1 LENKKEILQHS
12 SLTSSSSIVRDIQA
26 ALDATAD
33 ARGVFGSR
41 FHYDDEVGST
51 NDLAMRAAERGEPEG
66 AVFVAGAQTA
76 GRGRLGRTWFSPP
89 GAGLYV
95 STIVRRPALAPW
107 ITLAGGVAVAEG
119 IRAATGLPVEIKWPN
134 DVVAVGSA
142 GFRARRKLAGILAE
156 AVSDGRQMQHVVLGY
171 GINLL
176 TSAFPPELAHRATS
190 IESELG
196 RLVEAGPVLAQTL
209 VALNRVTSEIE
220 TAGPSAFL
228 RRWLGLAPS
237 VTGARI
243 EWNGADGAP
252 LSGVTAGLASDG
264 ALLARTPAGIER
276 ILSGEIRWV

>member
-1 LENKKEILQHS
+1 MENKKEILQHS
-12 SLTSSSSIVRDIQA
+12 PLTSTASIVKDIQA
-26 ALDATAD
+26 ALDATGD

-41 FHYDDEVGST
+41 FQYDDEVGST

-95 STIVRRPALAPW
+95 STIVRRPALAP
-107 ITLAGGVAVAEG
+107 
-119 IRAATGLPVEIKWPN
+119 
-134 DVVAVGSA
+134 
-142 GFRARRKLAGILAE
+142 
-156 AVSDGRQMQHVVLGY
+156 
-171 GINLL
+171 
-176 TSAFPPELAHRATS
+176 
-190 IESELG
+190 
-196 RLVEAGPVLAQTL
+196 
-209 VALNRVTSEIE
+209 
-220 TAGPSAFL
+220 
-228 RRWLGLAPS
+228 S